1 MNGTVIVVLVA
12 GVALLDLFRLRAK
25 NTTLS
30 RAGFL
35 VAALPRA
42 LMPVAAAAAVG
53 AWSLIKVYEGIA
65 ESGSAGLI
73 PVAGGTIQSVQTL
86 LAGVVAFAL
95 TLVVAFL
102 MAASGRAN
110 ERNGSESGPRRRL
123 PAVLGIVVMFVAL
136 GGAWLATNWTDKI
149 GVGILASASR
159 TGPLPPPPSTYGAYA
174 RMSGQEMAMKSDRLI
189 MSQWIGLGL
198 CGVVVVLSLL
208 SSFMFSR
215 VWFSSTAWNLARAS
229 VAVLVVGAALYSV
242 HLGAGANWLRTMMR
256 G

>member
-1 MNGTVIVVLVA
+1 MNGILIVALVA

-53 AWSLIKVYEGIA
+53 AWSLIKMYEGVA
-65 ESGSAGLI
+65 ESGSGGLI
-73 PVAGGTIQSVQTL
+73 PVTGGTIHSIQTL
-86 LAGVVAFAL
+86 MAGVLAFAL
-95 TLVVAFL
+95 TLVVAYL
-102 MAASGRAN
+102 MAASGRASEPN
-110 ERNGSESGPRRRL
+110 ASESGPRL
-123 PAVLGIVVMFVAL
+123 VAVLGIVVMLAAL
-136 GGAWLATNWTDKI
+136 GGAWTATNWTDKI
-149 GVGILASASR
+149 GVGILASASQ
-159 TGPLPPPPSTYGAYA
+159 TGPLPPPPSTYGTYA
-174 RMSGQEMAMKSDRLI
+174 RMSGREMAMKSDRLI
-189 MSQWIGLGL
+189 MSKWIGLGL